1 MAEKPTIII
10 KKKRNDSHAGSHGG
24 AWKIAYGDFVTA
36 MMAFFLVMWIIGMGK
51 ETKHGI
57 AEYFRNMSARASFA
71 PASPYVV
78 HMGGA
83 PPVRPNLMPI
93 APHDN
98 NCDRQQADLFKSKI
112 EYLIGST
119 PQFNRL
125 RTTIFCNPDKDFMTI
140 TLADAPDASLF
151 STDNGVELKQE
162 SRRLIEGIAAILSY
176 SRCRFYLEGHTDA
189 QAISPGAPGK
199 WERSALRAVAV
210 REALATGGLNDDR
223 VVEVSEFGDTRLA
236 IPSDPLNPGNRRVI
250 LIIPYDESPRWA
262 Q

>member
-1 MAEKPTIII
+1 
-10 KKKRNDSHAGSHGG
+10 
-24 AWKIAYGDFVTA
+24 
-36 MMAFFLVMWIIGMGK
+36 MGK

-98 NCDRQQADLFKSKI
+98 NCDHQQAELFKRKI
-112 EYLIGST
+112 DDLLCLS
-119 PQFNRL
+119 PQFDRL
-125 RTTIFCNPDKDFMTI
+125 RATVECVPGKDGMSI
-140 TLADAPDASLF
+140 TFADTPEVSLF
-151 STDNGVELKQE
+151 ASEGGTELKPE
-162 SRRLIEGIAAILSY
+162 SRRLLDGIAAVLSY
-176 SRCRFYLEGHTDA
+176 SRCRFYIEGHTNA
-189 QAISPGAPGK
+189 QAAGVGILGK
-199 WERSALRAVAV
+199 WERSALRAVAI
-210 REALATGGLNDDR
+210 RMALAAGGLNDDR
-223 VVEVSEFGDTRLA
+223 VVEVAEFGDTRLA

-250 LIIPYDESPRWA
+250 VIIPYDEP

>member
-1 MAEKPTIII
+1 MADKPTIII
-10 KKKRNDSHAGSHGG
+10 IKKKKDSHTGSHGG

-98 NCDRQQADLFKSKI
+98 NCDQQQAELFKKKI
-112 EYLIGST
+112 DDLICSSL
-119 PQFNRL
+119 QFNHL
-125 RTTIFCNPDKDFMTI
+125 RTTIECAPGKDGMTI
-140 TLADAPDASLF
+140 TLADTPDISLF
-151 STDNGVELKQE
+151 TSESGAELKPE
-162 SRRLIEGIAAILSY
+162 SRRLLEGIAAVLSY
-176 SRCRFYLEGHTDA
+176 SRCRFSIEGHSNA
-189 QAISPGAPGK
+189 QAAGPGALGK
-199 WERSALRAVAV
+199 WERSALRAVAI
-210 REALATGGLNDDR
+210 RMALAAGGINDDR
-223 VVEVSEFGDTRLA
+223 MVEVAEFGDTRLA

-250 LIIPYDESPRWA
+250 VIIPYDEPPGWT